1 MTPSA
6 KKRLLIVFPFI
17 VQQALAIPLAA
28 AQCPAAAHLND
39 DAIGTSRTALVFNDP
54 ESLKEAFSFAA
65 VVKAILKSSGIEDS
79 DANADAF
86 VTTMID
92 TFGVTGKSNDGVD
105 MPIDKRPEELKL
117 VASELLR
124 GNDAQRMHPV
134 GLFNRLDLAPQ
145 HWSNCGEYRVV
156 FARRQEDTSP
166 PKQFLLIF
174 EAKLPAEN
182 AGEAL
187 ALSARQARC
196 TEVAK
201 FWAELGKLE
210 DKASIASKL
219 QTLYFTGLQLADGK
233 SLAPV
238 ISAANLGVEQ
248 GQVRGNIF
256 LAPPWQLREW
266 RVEDSGG
273 MLNFAMD
280 TVKSN
285 PLAEFYGDAPAAA
298 TTPDAMTKR
307 WRGFND
313 DFIGTHVRELSTPE
327 LEDKAADAI
336 NLTANL
342 GLNSADPVNEFQST
356 STTSDEP
363 SAIAPANSN
372 LRQSITTKLG
382 QMGPKAAALTAD
394 HVLARA
400 GAMTCGG
407 CHRFSAG
414 DDVSAAFKWP
424 SDLGFKHIDDRGNLS
439 PALQSHFLKA
449 RMGMLKNAVCGI
461 FGVEPEPKTVN
472 APALA
477 PADAEDADIVAM
489 RALRAKIGASR
500 AAKAV
505 RSSAVVEAEI
515 VDFGMTMKRI
525 EQSRPGAFR
534 TVRPVH

>member
-54 ESLKEAFSFAA
+54 DSLKDAFSFPA
-65 VVKAILKSSGIEDS
+65 VVKAILKSSGMEDS

-86 VTTMID
+86 VTTMIN
-92 TFGVTGKSNDGVD
+92 TFGVTGKSNDGVE
-105 MPIDKRPEELKL
+105 MPIDQRPEELKL
-117 VASELLR
+117 VAGELLR

-134 GLFNRLDLAPQ
+134 GVFNRLDLAPQ

-187 ALSARQARC
+187 TLSARQARC
-196 TEVAK
+196 TEVAT
-201 FWAELGKLE
+201 FWAQLGKLE
-210 DKASIASKL
+210 DKTSIVSKL
-219 QTLYFTGLQLADGK
+219 QTLYFAGLQLADGK
-233 SLAPV
+233 TLAPV

-266 RVEDSGG
+266 RVEENGG
-273 MLNFAMD
+273 ILNFAMD

-285 PLAEFYGDAPAAA
+285 PLAEFYADAPAAG
-298 TTPDAMTKR
+298 TNPDERSKR

-313 DFIGTHVRELSTPE
+313 DFIGTHVRELLTPE
-327 LEDKAADAI
+327 LEGKAANAI
-336 NLTANL
+336 DLTANL
-342 GLNSADPVNEFQST
+342 GLNSAGPVNEFQST

-363 SAIAPANSN
+363 SAIAPADSN
-372 LRQSITTKLG
+372 LRQSIATKLG
-382 QMGPKAAALTAD
+382 QLAPKAALTGE
-394 HVLARA
+394 HLLARA

-414 DDVSAAFKWP
+414 DMVSAEVPWP
-424 SDLGFKHIDDRGNLS
+424 SDLAFKHIDDRGNLS
-439 PALQSHFLKA
+439 PALQSHFLRA
-449 RMGMLKNAVCGI
+449 RMGMLKKAVCGI
-461 FGVEPEPKTVN
+461 FGAEPEAKIVK

-477 PADAEDADIVAM
+477 SADAEDADIVAM
-489 RALRAKIGASR
+489 RALRAKIGASKVE
-500 AAKAV
+500 KAV
-505 RSSAVVEAEI
+505 RSSAVVDADI
-515 VDFGMTMKRI
+515 ADFGKMLRRI
-525 EQSRPGAFR
+525 EQAKPGAFR

>member
-39 DAIGTSRTALVFNDP
+39 DATGTSRTALVLNDP
-54 ESLKEAFSFAA
+54 ESLKDAFSFAA
-65 VVKAILKSSGIEDS
+65 VVKAILKSSGMEDS

-92 TFGVTGKSNDGVD
+92 TFGVTGKSNDGVE
-105 MPIDKRPEELKL
+105 MPIDQRPEELKL
-117 VASELLR
+117 VAGELLR
-124 GNDAQRMHPV
+124 GEDAQRMHPV
-134 GLFNRLDLAPQ
+134 GVFNRLDLAPH

-156 FARRQEDTSP
+156 FARRQEDTNP

-187 ALSARQARC
+187 TLSARQARC
-196 TEVAK
+196 TQVAT

-210 DKASIASKL
+210 DKTSIVSKL
-219 QTLYFTGLQLADGK
+219 QTFYFTGLQLADGK

-248 GQVRGNIF
+248 GQIRGNIF
-256 LAPPWQLREW
+256 LGLPWQLREW
-266 RVEDSGG
+266 RVEESSEV
-273 MLNFAMD
+273 LSFAMY

-285 PLAEFYGDAPAAA
+285 PLAEFYGDAPAAG
-298 TTPDAMTKR
+298 TNPDAKTKR

-313 DFIGTHVRELSTPE
+313 DFIGTHVRELLTPE
-327 LEDKAADAI
+327 LEGKAANAVE
-336 NLTANL
+336 LTANL

-356 STTSDEP
+356 SNDTDEP
-363 SAIAPANSN
+363 SEIALGNSN
-372 LRQSITTKLG
+372 LRQSIATKLG
-382 QMGPKAAALTAD
+382 QLGSKAADITGD

-414 DDVSAAFKWP
+414 DQVSAAVAWP
-424 SDLGFKHIDDRGNLS
+424 GDLGFKHIDDRGNLS

-449 RMGMLKNAVCGI
+449 RMGMLKKATCGI
-461 FGVEPEPKTVN
+461 FGVEPDDKAVK

-477 PADAEDADIVAM
+477 SADAEDADIVAM
-489 RALRAKIGASR
+489 RALRAKIGASK
-500 AAKAV
+500 AEKAV
-505 RSSAVVEAEI
+505 RSSAVVEADV
-515 VDFGMTMKRI
+515 VDFGRTMKRI
-525 EQSRPGAFR
+525 EQAKPGAFR